1 MSTISAL
8 LRQLDFRSF
17 FTFLGRN
24 RLYTAINVF
33 GLSLSLMF
41 VILIADY
48 TFRQFT
54 VDKFH
59 SKADRIYVITNEQT
73 SSTAYYLQKFL
84 RDRYPEI
91 ESTCAISYEGK
102 GTSYTQHIAKFSDT
116 KAVVSVLYADS
127 TFFRFFD
134 FEFVGGD
141 RRQAFATPDN
151 VVISQSLARQLF
163 ADADPVGQALF
174 VDDKSFIVG
183 GVMRDI
189 DRSIIPPADLILR
202 GELLAKKNKNDE
214 RMSNAGSCSTFLLE
228 RKGADLR
235 TKIPDMLD
243 YLKEIYWMYKEGVA
257 KELKLEPLRKMYF
270 SQYDSYGNLL
280 TGNRTFVTILFVA
293 GAVILL
299 FAVIN
304 YINLTAAQTGF
315 RAKET
320 ATRRLLGASKREI
333 VIKLILESTL
343 MCCMAFLVAVLFAE
357 ALEPYAAQLLGS
369 KIDISESISPQ
380 WITAYT
386 LFLLV
391 LGSIAGAVPAT
402 IIARCKAIDVM
413 RGSLR
418 RQTKQTYSKVL
429 IVVQNILT
437 VLMLSGSLT
446 VYLQTRH
453 LIEAPLGYE
462 TKDILSV
469 HAGTLDYSYNR
480 MRRFRD
486 ELRKRPEVEAVSL
499 TFGTPLTKGT
509 NITIRY
515 ESKMISFE
523 RFISDSVF
531 FRILG
536 IKKLRDNHINHAN
549 GLSFNQYAFKEM
561 GIPEDA
567 TSVRLADQ
575 TNPIAGVFPDI
586 QFGSIL
592 EKPTAMAFQEIDDFD
607 RFWDGKKLKNVARYP
622 SNILI
627 KTRGD
632 QQKAREAVQQVFEE
646 VYPEGFF
653 EATFFEQM
661 ISDYFAQEQRSLQ
674 IIELFTFAALL
685 ISALG
690 LLAMSTYY
698 IQQKEQETAIRKVFG
713 ASRRE
718 ILRQLVGKFMLLVA
732 IAFIIAVPIAWYIL
746 DRWLQEYSVRIR
758 LGVWIFLAAGAITA
772 LVALISVFG
781 QSRRAADANP
791 IDTIKN

>member
-24 RLYTAINVF
+24 RLYASINVF

-48 TFRQFT
+48 MFRQFT

-59 SKADRIYVITNEQT
+59 TKADRIYVITNERNAN
-73 SSTAYYLQKFL
+73 TAYYLQKFL

-91 ESTCAISYEGK
+91 ESTCTVSYEGK
-102 GTSYTQHIAKFSDT
+102 EAPYTQHIARVSDT
-116 KAVVSVLYADS
+116 KVAISVLYADS

-134 FEFVGGD
+134 FELVGGD

-151 VVISQSLARQLF
+151 VVISQSLARQFF

-189 DRSIIPPADLILR
+189 ERSIIPPADLILR

-228 RKGADLR
+228 RKGADLC

-243 YLKEIYWMYKEGVA
+243 YMKEFYWVYKEGVA

-270 SQYDSYGNLL
+270 SQHDSYGNLL

-315 RAKET
+315 RAKEM

-357 ALEPYAAQLLGS
+357 ALEPYATQFLGS

-380 WITAYT
+380 WITAYV

-391 LGSIAGAVPAT
+391 LGSISGAVPAT
-402 IIARCKAIDVM
+402 IIARCEAIDVM

-469 HAGTLDYSYNR
+469 HSGTLDFSYNR

-486 ELRKRPEVEAVSL
+486 ELRKRSEVEAVSL
-499 TFGTPLTKGT
+499 SYGTPLTLGT
-509 NITIRY
+509 NLTIRY

-523 RFISDSVF
+523 RFVNDSVF

-536 IKKLRDNHINHAN
+536 LKKLRDNHINGWA
-549 GLSFNQYAFKEM
+549 FNQYAFKEM

-575 TNPIAGVFPDI
+575 TIPIAGVYPDI

-592 EKPTAMAFQEIDDFD
+592 EKPTAMIFQEIDDFD
-607 RFWDGKKLKNVARYP
+607 RFWDGKTLKQFTPLY
-622 SNILI
+622 ILI

-661 ISDYFAQEQRSLQ
+661 ISDYFAQEQRSLH

-718 ILRQLVGKFMLLVA
+718 ILRQLVGRFMLLVA

-758 LGVWIFLAAGAITA
+758 LGAWIFLAAGAITA

>member
-1 MSTISAL
+1 MSTIFAL

-48 TFRQFT
+48 TFRQLT

-59 SKADRIYVITNEQT
+59 TKADRIYVITNEQA
-73 SSTAYYLQKFL
+73 SSTAYYLQKYL

-91 ESTCAISYEGK
+91 ESTCAVSYEGK
-102 GTSYTQHIAKFSDT
+102 ESSSYTQHIARFSDT

-134 FEFVGGD
+134 FELVGGD

-163 ADADPVGQALF
+163 AEADPVGQALF

-315 RAKET
+315 RAKEM

-380 WITAYT
+380 WITAYV

-391 LGSIAGAVPAT
+391 LGSISGAVPAT
-402 IIARCKAIDVM
+402 IIARCEAIDVM

-469 HAGTLDYSYNR
+469 HSGTLDFSYNR

-499 TFGTPLTKGT
+499 SYGTPLTLGT
-509 NITIRY
+509 NLTIRY

-523 RFISDSVF
+523 RFVCDSVF

-536 IKKLRDNHINHAN
+536 IKKLRDNHINGWA
-549 GLSFNQYAFKEM
+549 FNQYAFKEM

-575 TNPIAGVFPDI
+575 TIPIAGVFPDI

-592 EKPTAMAFQEIDDFD
+592 EKPTAMIFYDIDDFD
-607 RFWDGKKLKNVARYP
+607 RFWDGKTLKQFTP
-622 SNILI
+622 SYTLI

-758 LGVWIFLAAGAITA
+758 LGAWIFLAVGTITA
-772 LVALISVFG
+772 LVALLSVFG